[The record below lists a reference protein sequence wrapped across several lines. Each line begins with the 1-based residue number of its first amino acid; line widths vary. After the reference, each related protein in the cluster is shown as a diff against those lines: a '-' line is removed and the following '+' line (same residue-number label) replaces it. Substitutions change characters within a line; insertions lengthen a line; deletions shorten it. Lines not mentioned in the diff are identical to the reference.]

1 MAFIMRI
8 GVDFEADSGSY
19 IYRLAERVQLYGAA
33 RQTSARGKG
42 WHGSGGGTERAH
54 REKHDHATAPC
65 TARAAVRVLRLRPR
79 GERERNAVYV
89 CKW

>member
-8 GVDFEADSGSY
+8 GVDFEADSGSS
-19 IYRLAERVQLYGAA
+19 IGWLREYGAA
-33 RQTSARGKG
+33 RQTSARRKG

-54 REKHDHATAPC
+54 REKYDHATAPC
-65 TARAAVRVLRLRPR
+65 TARAAVRVLRLRPP

>member
-8 GVDFEADSGSY
+8 GVDFEADSGSS
-19 IYRLAERVQLYGAA
+19 IGWLRGYGAA

>member
-19 IYRLAERVQLYGAA
+19 IGWLRGYGAA

-54 REKHDHATAPC
+54 REKHDHTTAPF
-65 TARAAVRVLRLRPR
+65 TARAAGRVLRLRPQ
-79 GERERNAVYV
+79 GEREWNAVYEYD
-89 CKW
+89 W